1 MEKFCKTILNPNSEI
16 TQSLSFSK
24 LKILVQ
30 MWIFISII
38 SFFDKWIISQILF
51 SILILTVILQL
62 FLLHADKVQNLVE
75 EAVAII
81 SCIFIFFIL
90 ILGDFSGKPLNTL
103 NFLMT
108 EIVALFNIFYYYYKY
123 EPISQYEK
131 LPLISQN
138 TDII

>member
-1 MEKFCKTILNPNSEI
+1 
-16 TQSLSFSK
+16 
-24 LKILVQ
+24 

-62 FLLHADKVQNLVE
+62 FLLHADKVQNLFE

-103 NFLMT
+103 NFLMA
-108 EIVALFNIFYYYYKY
+108 EIVALVNIFYYYYKF

>member
-1 MEKFCKTILNPNSEI
+1 
-16 TQSLSFSK
+16 
-24 LKILVQ
+24 

-62 FLLHADKVQNLVE
+62 FLLHADKVQNLAE
-75 EAVAII
+75 EAVAVI

-108 EIVALFNIFYYYYKY
+108 EIMALFNIFYYYYKY